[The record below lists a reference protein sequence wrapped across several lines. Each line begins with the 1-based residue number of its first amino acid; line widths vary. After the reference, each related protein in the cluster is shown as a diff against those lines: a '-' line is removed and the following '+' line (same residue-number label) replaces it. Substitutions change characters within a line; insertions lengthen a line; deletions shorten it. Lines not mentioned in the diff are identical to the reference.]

1 MSKARFI
8 SAVLLCFAL
17 VTVLAC
23 GDSDSASSQAG
34 YTNAVATARSQIWQA
49 INSGKCASATAAI
62 MVDGQVVYAEGFG
75 MADRE
80 KGIPVDRATL
90 FNIGSISKVYVAAAI
105 MLLVDDG
112 SVKLDEPVTAYLPDF
127 RMADERYKQITVR
140 MLLNHTSGMPGTED
154 VNSFTYAYDDRVKQ
168 DTLNTLA
175 RSHLKHDPGAMAVY
189 CNDGFTLAEI
199 IVERRSKMRY
209 IDFLTERI
217 FKPMGL
223 NNTGPSVGDFKG
235 KPAAA
240 YYNPIGQRYPLEA
253 ISIIGAGGLAAT
265 AEDVSRFFVEAFA
278 PDSRLFKPASLQ
290 EMKKNQPSA
299 FWSKLRN
306 PAMSFGLGWDMTSL
320 PRYDAAGIQ
329 VLGKS
334 GGTGNY
340 SSMVYTVPDK
350 KISVAVIGAGPES
363 GAMTIALDVLDAL
376 LVEKG
381 LIPKEDKPVAVPP
394 ASQKLPPDAASFAGY
409 YANQTKLSQAVVDA
423 EKNTVSLFTIKE
435 QVKTLSSTLVY
446 NDGYYYDASG
456 NRYYFLSSGSETYL
470 VGTLSKF
477 GLDVISMQK
486 VRPLENP
493 QTLTTDMDGKTW
505 LRRNVS
511 AVESIMGMDNH
522 LVRSLLYK
530 DLPGYVYFSGVK
542 RIVSPEFAGMPFDA
556 VRDQTELTLFE
567 RNGTTW
573 AWLSDMLYSPAGTAT
588 SLKAGENS
596 VTIGSEGYD
605 EWFVANENAVLGF
618 SKPREGR
625 IVVFSAADEMIYD
638 STTDAGDLYV
648 TKGSYIECNGTAGD
662 VFTIRAAPTAADVP
676 GHKR

>member
-8 SAVLLCFAL
+8 YAVLLCFAL

-23 GDSDSASSQAG
+23 GDSDSAPSQAG
-34 YTNAVATARSQIWQA
+34 YSSAVATARSQIWKA
-49 INSGKCASATAAI
+49 INSGKCGSATAAI
-62 MVDGQVVYAEGFG
+62 MVDGQVVFAEGFG

-80 KGIPVDRATL
+80 KGIPVDKSTL

-112 SVKLDEPVTAYLPDF
+112 AVELDKPVTVYLPDF

-140 MLLNHTSGMPGTED
+140 MLLNHTSGMPGTEG
-154 VNSFTYAYDDRVKQ
+154 VNSFAYTYDDKVKQ

-209 IDFLTERI
+209 IDFLNERV
-217 FKPMGL
+217 FKPLTL
-223 NNTGPSVGDFKG
+223 NNTGLSVGDIKG

-240 YYNPIGQRYPLEA
+240 YYTPMGQRLPLEA
-253 ISIIGAGGLAAT
+253 ISILGAGGLSST

-278 PDSRLFKPASLQ
+278 PDSKLFKPASLQ

-299 FWSKLRN
+299 FWGKLRS
-306 PAMSFGLGWDMTSL
+306 PAMSCGLGWDMTSL

-340 SSMVYTVPDK
+340 SSMVYSVPDK
-350 KISVAVIGAGPES
+350 KISVVVIGAGPES

-381 LIPKEDKPVAVPP
+381 LIPKAEKPVAVPP

-409 YANQTKLSQAVVDA
+409 YANQTKLSQVVVDA
-423 EKNTVSLFTIKE
+423 EKNTVSLFSIKE
-435 QVKTLSSTLVY
+435 QTKTLSSTLVY
-446 NDGYYYDASG
+446 NDGYYYAGSG
-456 NRYYFLSSGSETYL
+456 NRFYFLRSGSEIYL
-470 VGTLSKF
+470 VGTSSIF
-477 GLDVISMQK
+477 GMDGITMQK
-486 VRPLENP
+486 VKTMENP
-493 QTLTTDMDGKTW
+493 KSMRIDMDGKTW

-511 AVESIMGMDNH
+511 AVESIMGVENH
-522 LVRSLLYK
+522 LVKSLLYK
-530 DLPGYVYFSGVK
+530 DLSGYVHFSGVK
-542 RIVSPEFAGMPFDA
+542 RIVSADFAGMPFDA
-556 VRDQTELTLFE
+556 VRDQTELTLVE

-573 AWLSDMLYSPAGTAT
+573 AWLSDMLYSPAENAAA
-588 SLKAGENS
+588 LKAGENS

-605 EWFVANENAVLGF
+605 EWFVAQENAVLGF
-618 SKPREGR
+618 SKPAQGR
-625 IVVFSAADEMIYD
+625 IVVFSPAHEMTYD

-648 TKGSYIECNGTAGD
+648 AKGSYIECNGSAGD
-662 VFTIRAAPTAADVP
+662 VFAVRARLTAAD
-676 GHKR
+676 GKK